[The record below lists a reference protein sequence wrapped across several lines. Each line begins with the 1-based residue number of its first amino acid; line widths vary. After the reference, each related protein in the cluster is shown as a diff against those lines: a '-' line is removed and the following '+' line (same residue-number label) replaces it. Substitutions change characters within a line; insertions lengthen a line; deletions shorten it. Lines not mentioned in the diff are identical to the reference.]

1 MCRFD
6 NAIQW
11 VGKVVVGRCGRRREV
26 VQKGGGSSLTIVLGK
41 CIDFLCYC
49 VIVCCVIVLLCKTQ
63 LVCRRMNMNGI

>member
-49 VIVCCVIVLLCKTQ
+49 VIVLLCTPNWF
-63 LVCRRMNMNGI
+63 VEE